1 MRACVRARVRGVA
14 WRARLAALQNRRAGG
29 GGRAVTTAADFNDA
43 GFDVVED
50 DGGGGDDDDDDSDII
65 TRVVGRSNCG
75 IRCRWALKPLSLLDV
90 AVLPMFAASIV
101 YLAAQG
107 CVVILLVYDV
117 SLLKS
122 VDLFYDF
129 SFFTRSIDFYD
140 FHSSFNL
147 FYDFHFSSG
156 GIFRKVTE
164 NQ

>member
-1 MRACVRARVRGVA
+1 VRACVRARVRGVA
-14 WRARLAALQNRRAGG
+14 WRGRFAALQKRRAGG

-50 DGGGGDDDDDDSDII
+50 DGGGDDDDDDSDII

-107 CVVILLVYDV
+107 CVVIRLFYDV

-122 VDLFYDF
+122 VDLFYNF
-129 SFFTRSIDFYD
+129 HVLLVRLIFMISILRSICFMI
-140 FHSSFNL
+140 FIFRR
-147 FYDFHFSSG
+147 G
-156 GIFRKVTE
+156 GICRKVNE